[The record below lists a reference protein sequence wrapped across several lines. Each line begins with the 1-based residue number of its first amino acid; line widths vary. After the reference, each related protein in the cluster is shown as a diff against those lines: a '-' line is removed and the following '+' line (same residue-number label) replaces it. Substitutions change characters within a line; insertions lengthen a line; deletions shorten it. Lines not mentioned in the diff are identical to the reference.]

1 MGIDL
6 PKNKA
11 VKPLLEYRD
20 RLFERESILA
30 SFSEQEKE
38 MV

>member
-6 PKNKA
+6 PKSKTT
-11 VKPLLEYRD
+11 KPLLEYRD
-20 RLFERESILA
+20 RLFERESVLA